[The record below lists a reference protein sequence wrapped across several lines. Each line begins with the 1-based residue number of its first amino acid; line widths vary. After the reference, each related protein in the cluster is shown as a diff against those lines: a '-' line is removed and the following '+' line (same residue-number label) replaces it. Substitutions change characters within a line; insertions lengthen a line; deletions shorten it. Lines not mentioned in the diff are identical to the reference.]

1 MENNEKR
8 SAKRM
13 EIDVR
18 IRLSELYNS
27 ESDVSRKEELDV
39 EVVNISKHG
48 MAFISRENLNVNSF
62 YDAKM
67 VLWTKEKVDS
77 IIEIVRKEKIDDN
90 QFLYGCKFIGMVA
103 ADMIKIQIYEMF
115 NEVED

>member
-1 MENNEKR
+1 MDNNEKR
-8 SAKRM
+8 AAKRM
-13 EIDVR
+13 EIDVT

-27 ESDVSRKEELDV
+27 ESDVSRKDELEV
-39 EVVNISKHG
+39 EVTNISRYG
-48 MAFISRENLNVNSF
+48 MAFKSGEGLNINSF

-67 VLWTKEKVDS
+67 ILWTKEKIDT
-77 IIEIVRKEKIDDN
+77 IIEIVRKEKIDND
-90 QFLYGCKFIGMVA
+90 QFLFGCKFIGMVS